1 MSPSIY
7 QQLDVGQLWWDNR
20 GTFFVFLGQQPLG
33 DFRQGVTPFPRFR
46 WEFSQLTCCPSFQT
60 LEMQSCWV
68 GFGSSARVIFH
79 SIPGKLHFWSVLI
92 WLIPICRL
100 KPPPSITWLLFCLR
114 VYGHGHPPAPPSA
127 LRKCYAAKLGKNV
140 CWFPL
145 RLEMCEPPKISD
157 YMVKLRGMD
166 HHWWTPPFWATNLQS
181 IRSSFVGFEFWSSFW

>member
-114 VYGHGHPPAPPSA
+114 VYRHGHPPGPPFCPA
-127 LRKCYAAKLGKNV
+127 QMLCRQAGKKCVLVSFAVGNV
-140 CWFPL
+140 WT
-145 RLEMCEPPKISD
+145 PKISD

-166 HHWWTPPFWATNLQS
+166 HHWWIPPFLATNLQS